1 MPTQSCPTLCDLM
14 DCSPPGSSVH
24 GIILARYWSG
34 SPFPA
39 PGDLPDPEIKSVS
52 LGSPALVDGFFT
64 TAPPGKSIGIL
75 LFPFNGQGN
84 WWYSKRQQNEERK
97 CLVRWLRELATV
109 VGYVGV
115 SQWLPLSVST
125 LCSFFPCG
133 PPLTPAIWTG
143 QMVPVPDLRLKQA
156 WQLPAK
162 VGLKVLGHQFKK
174 SSYPV
179 GETLCWD
186 KEKRHVER
194 KRPWDY
200 REKERNRDSGRD
212 WDTAS
217 ASPRLSPAP
226 ASRPAEHIHVNDHQ
240 REQQKN
246 GPAEPHQTVELWE
259 YSGSCL
265 QSWKFESLVTW
276 QRQIKAVAG

>member
-1 MPTQSCPTLCDLM
+1 M

-39 PGDLPDPEIKSVS
+39 PGDLPDPGIKSVS
-52 LGSPALVDGFFT
+52 LGSPALVGGFFT
-64 TAPPGKSIGIL
+64 TAPPGKSIGILL

-109 VGYVGV
+109 IAYVGV
-115 SQWLPLSVST
+115 SQWLPFSVFT

-133 PPLTPAIWTG
+133 PPRTPAIWTG
-143 QMVPVPDLRLKQA
+143 QMVPVPDLSLKQA
-156 WQLPAK
+156 WQLPTK

-174 SSYPV
+174 SNYPV

-194 KRPWDY
+194 ERPWDS
-200 REKERNRDSGRD
+200 REKERETETVGETEIRLAHHPGWVQPQPVGQPNTSTWMTTSGSNRRMVL
-212 WDTAS
+212 
-217 ASPRLSPAP
+217 LSPIRLWSCENSVVVVCSHGSL
-226 ASRPAEHIHVNDHQ
+226 SR
-240 REQQKN
+240 
-246 GPAEPHQTVELWE
+246 
-259 YSGSCL
+259 
-265 QSWKFESLVTW
+265 
-276 QRQIKAVAG
+276 